1 MCLLFFIF
9 PMNEYPWI
17 IMKNAFYFIWK
28 TLFVLEIFQFLYLS
42 SLRFFFSVSHCFREW
57 LKINLKVYDI
67 INCLNKNLKTHCLV
81 FWEGEND
88 IENLSISRVFN
99 TLFFI
104 RTDLQEQKPSPRQKK
119 LRTRQEQNQ
128 ACCPTEYQN

>member
-1 MCLLFFIF
+1 M
-9 PMNEYPWI
+9 
-17 IMKNAFYFIWK
+17 
-28 TLFVLEIFQFLYLS
+28 
-42 SLRFFFSVSHCFREW
+42 
-57 LKINLKVYDI
+57 
-67 INCLNKNLKTHCLV
+67 V

-128 ACCPTEYQN
+128 ACCPTGYKN